1 MSLKGITIAFLA
13 IMAMTHSVYAV
24 ENPPVKKPVVTKPA
38 EKKQS
43 LEIRKIKKKSN
54 ADKPTDASKLPKP
67 KVKRLDVL
75 AAEKAK
81 K

>member
-1 MSLKGITIAFLA
+1 MA
-13 IMAMTHSVYAV
+13 ITHSVYA
-24 ENPPVKKPVVTKPA
+24 EEKPPAKKPAVTKTA

-43 LEIRKIKKKSN
+43 LEIHKIKKKSN